1 MATAA
6 QIHALSACHAVP
18 EPVRRAATQ
27 LHALLRE
34 PNRTLARRRRPTT
47 ARRIAA
53 ASRVLQAWLR
63 ETEGAS

>member
-1 MATAA
+1 MLADDIRALAA
-6 QIHALSACHAVP
+6 QRTVP
-18 EPVRRAATQ
+18 ERVRLAATQ

-34 PNRTLARRRRPTT
+34 PNRTLARRRRPTA

-63 ETEGAS
+63 QTEGGV

>member
-1 MATAA
+1 MVSRSD
-6 QIHALSACHAVP
+6 IHALSTCHTVP

-34 PNRTLARRRRPTT
+34 PNRTLARRRRPTA

-63 ETEGAS
+63 ETEYER